1 MKRYFTIEEV
11 KETIAEKLSWYS
23 DYYCDLHNEVAN
35 TDYYIIGYYE
45 AEEALKQYGLFE
57 AIGKVRD
64 YENDVFGEV
73 YTDLSDPEKIANM
86 LFYIIAEEYMYGD
99 SEFGTMLM
107 DHWDDIADDETN
119 EQLLEAL
126 DME

>member
-1 MKRYFTIEEV
+1 MKRYFTIEEI
-11 KETIAEKLSWYS
+11 KEAIAEKLSWYS

-99 SEFGTMLM
+99 SEFGKILM

>member
-1 MKRYFTIEEV
+1 MKRYFTIEEI
-11 KETIAEKLSWYS
+11 KEAIAEKLSWYS

-35 TDYYIIGYYE
+35 TDYYIIGYHE

-99 SEFGTMLM
+99 SEFGKILM

-119 EQLLEAL
+119 EQLIEILGLE
-126 DME
+126 